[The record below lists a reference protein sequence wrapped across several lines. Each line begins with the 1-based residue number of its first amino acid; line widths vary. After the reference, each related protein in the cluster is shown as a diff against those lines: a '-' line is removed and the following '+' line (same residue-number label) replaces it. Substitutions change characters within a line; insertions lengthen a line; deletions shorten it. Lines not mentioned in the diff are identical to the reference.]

1 MIEYKYKSK
10 GDKMIKSMTGFGTH
24 TIINDEFDIKV
35 DIKSVNNRYLDVQIK
50 GPKSLFFLDD
60 ELKKI
65 ITKDANRGKID
76 IFIDIKSKGIYDMSL
91 EIDYSLLDLY
101 KNNLNVLIDYL
112 KIDNNF
118 QIFDLLAYDKDI
130 LSSKRVD
137 LSENELFVTSCIEC
151 VTKASSNFL
160 EMRIQEGYNIE
171 YDLNTKLKELSLI
184 LEKIELVAKDVVNAN
199 VNSLKERILE
209 ILNQDNV
216 KLDED
221 RLINEI
227 VFYTDKLSIDEEI
240 VRLKSHIN
248 LFKNILVDD
257 ISSGKKLDFLIQEMN
272 RETNTIGSKSASIDI
287 TNFIIDMKS
296 IIEKM
301 REQVQNIE

>member
-151 VTKASSNFL
+151 ITKASSNFL

>member
-151 VTKASSNFL
+151 ITKASSNFL

-221 RLINEI
+221 RLINKI

>member
-1 MIEYKYKSK
+1 
-10 GDKMIKSMTGFGTH
+10 MIKSMTGFGTH

-151 VTKASSNFL
+151 ITKASSNFL

>member
-1 MIEYKYKSK
+1 
-10 GDKMIKSMTGFGTH
+10 MIKSMTGFGTH

-151 VTKASSNFL
+151 ITKASSNFL

-184 LEKIELVAKDVVNAN
+184 LDKIELVAKDVVNAN

-287 TNFIIDMKS
+287 TNFIIEMKS

>member
-1 MIEYKYKSK
+1 MIEYKYESK

-184 LEKIELVAKDVVNAN
+184 LDKIELVAKDVVNAN

-287 TNFIIDMKS
+287 TNFIIEMKS

>member
-1 MIEYKYKSK
+1 
-10 GDKMIKSMTGFGTH
+10 MIKSMTGFGTH

-50 GPKSLFFLDD
+50 GPKSLLFLDD
-60 ELKKI
+60 DLKKI
-65 ITKDANRGKID
+65 ITSSTKRGKVD
-76 IFIDIKSKGIYDMSL
+76 VFIDIKSKGNYDMNL
-91 EIDYSLLDLY
+91 EIDYILLDLY
-101 KNNLNVLIDYL
+101 KNNLNNLIEYL
-112 KIDNNF
+112 EIDKNF
-118 QIFDLLAYDKDI
+118 QIFDLLSYDKDI
-130 LSSKRVD
+130 LNSKRID
-137 LSENELFVTSCIEC
+137 LSENELFVASCIEC

-160 EMRIQEGYNIE
+160 EMKLQEGYNIE
-171 YDLNTKLKELSLI
+171 HDLNIKLEELSI
-184 LEKIELVAKDVVNAN
+184 IIKEIELVAKDVVNAN
-199 VNSLKERILE
+199 VNSLKERISE
-209 ILNQDNV
+209 ILTQEDV

-240 VRLKSHIN
+240 VRLKSHID
-248 LFKNILVDD
+248 LFKKILADE

-287 TNFIIDMKS
+287 TNFIIEMKS

>member
-1 MIEYKYKSK
+1 
-10 GDKMIKSMTGFGTH
+10 MIKSMTGFGTH

-184 LEKIELVAKDVVNAN
+184 LDKIELVAKDVVNAN

-287 TNFIIDMKS
+287 TNFIIEMKS

>member
-1 MIEYKYKSK
+1 MIEYKYESK
-10 GDKMIKSMTGFGTH
+10 GDRMIKSMTGFGTH

-101 KNNLNVLIDYL
+101 KNNLNVLIEYL

-184 LEKIELVAKDVVNAN
+184 LDKIELVAKDVVNAN

>member
-1 MIEYKYKSK
+1 
-10 GDKMIKSMTGFGTH
+10 
-24 TIINDEFDIKV
+24 
-35 DIKSVNNRYLDVQIK
+35 
-50 GPKSLFFLDD
+50 PKSLFFLDD

-101 KNNLNVLIDYL
+101 KNNLNVLIEYL

-184 LEKIELVAKDVVNAN
+184 LDKIELVAKDVVNAN

-287 TNFIIDMKS
+287 TNFIIEMKS

>member
-1 MIEYKYKSK
+1 
-10 GDKMIKSMTGFGTH
+10 MIKSMTGFGTH

-184 LEKIELVAKDVVNAN
+184 LDKIELVAKDVVNAN

>member
-1 MIEYKYKSK
+1 
-10 GDKMIKSMTGFGTH
+10 MIKSMTGFGTH

-101 KNNLNVLIDYL
+101 KNNLNVLIEYL

-151 VTKASSNFL
+151 ITKASSNFL

-287 TNFIIDMKS
+287 TNFIIEMKS

>member
-1 MIEYKYKSK
+1 
-10 GDKMIKSMTGFGTH
+10 MIKSMTGFGTH

-101 KNNLNVLIDYL
+101 KNNLNVLIEYL

-184 LEKIELVAKDVVNAN
+184 LDKIELVAKDVVNAN

-287 TNFIIDMKS
+287 TNFIIEMKS

>member
-1 MIEYKYKSK
+1 MIEYKYESK

-101 KNNLNVLIDYL
+101 KNNLNVLIEYL

-184 LEKIELVAKDVVNAN
+184 LDKIELVAKDVVNAN

-287 TNFIIDMKS
+287 TNFIIEMKS

>member
-1 MIEYKYKSK
+1 
-10 GDKMIKSMTGFGTH
+10 MIKSMTGFGTH

-101 KNNLNVLIDYL
+101 KNNLNVLIEYL